1 MDFSKKINQDNRGFT
16 LVELIITVVI
26 LALVTAPFLSSF
38 VTASNTNVKSKRVQE
53 ANELSQYII
62 EQFKATSVKKLLNDN
77 SSWLTENKN
86 PAGEVVNYTGTLTGT
101 KLPSGYAKDYSAEI
115 TMTPSTSVVNQ
126 NVTPVLEKLN
136 QNQCAVFME
145 YICGLD
151 SYYTSSATSRSIVV
165 DVDYDGSAEKKYSV
179 TLHVDYLNGFS
190 SVGSRVKKV
199 MYEKLPSVYIF
210 YKPFNV
216 GDTIRVNNN
225 LNESQL
231 TDASGNVCKLSTYI
245 IKQDGFGI
253 SLLPDNISFK
263 EYDSSIPVTLK
274 NLMDT
279 SKSVKYATI
288 YTNIGVTATSDDG
301 SLNTVLKTVKIDSL
315 YNLEVK
321 IKYAGKEISTFTATK
336 NTVG

>member
-1 MDFSKKINQDNRGFT
+1 MDFNKKINQDNRGFT

-62 EQFKATSVKKLLNDN
+62 EQFKAKTVKKLLEDN
-77 SSWLTENKN
+77 SWLTENKN
-86 PAGEVVNYTGTLTGT
+86 PTGEVVNYTGTLTGT
-101 KLPSGYAKDYSAEI
+101 NLPTGYAGDYSAEI
-115 TMTPSTSVVNQ
+115 TMTPSTSVINQ

-136 QNQCAVFME
+136 QNQCAIFME
-145 YICGLD
+145 YICGWD
-151 SYYTSSATSRSIVV
+151 SYCASTATSRQIKV
-165 DVDYDGSAEKKYSV
+165 DVDYDASAEKKYSV
-179 TLHVDYLNGFS
+179 TLHVDYRNAVS
-190 SVGSRVKKV
+190 SVASREKKV
-199 MYEKLPSVYIF
+199 MYEKLPAVYIF
-210 YKPFNV
+210 YKPFSV
-216 GDTIRVNNN
+216 SDTIVVNNN

-231 TDASGNVCKLSTYI
+231 GDASGNVSKLNTYI
-245 IKQDGFGI
+245 IKQDGFGT
-253 SLLPDNISFK
+253 SLLTDNITFK

-274 NLMDT
+274 TLMDKT
-279 SKSVKYATI
+279 KSVKYTTI

-315 YNLEVK
+315 YDMEVI